1 MKIIDTIAAMRNTLK
16 PYRQPSPSCSHQ
28 RIGLVPTMGAFHPG
42 HLSLMERARQEC
54 DIVVTSI
61 FVNPLQFAPN
71 EDFDHYPRNFTR
83 DATMAKEAGVDF
95 LFHPTVEEM
104 VPPHLLTTV
113 NVTKI
118 TEPLCGASR
127 SHHFTGVATVVT
139 QLFHIVQPDTAYF
152 GLKDAQQVAVIQ
164 QMVRDLH
171 FPITVV
177 PCAIVREADGLAMSS
192 RNVYLSREERKQ
204 ALILHQTLT
213 ETKEKLLQKEFHH
226 AEEVNRFV
234 SQRIKSQPLAEIDYV
249 ETLTYPH
256 LEPVKQ
262 LGDQPML
269 VAVAVRFG
277 KTRLLDNLLIE

>member
-1 MKIIDTIAAMRNTLK
+1 MKVVDTIAAMRNTLD
-16 PYRQPSPSCSHQ
+16 PYRHK

-42 HLSLMERARQEC
+42 HLSLMERARKEC

-61 FVNPLQFAPN
+61 FVNPLQFGPT

-83 DATMAKEAGVDF
+83 DATIAQEAGVDF

-104 VPPHLLTTV
+104 IPPPLLTTI
-113 NVTKI
+113 NVAQVTA
-118 TEPLCGASR
+118 PLCGASR
-127 SHHFTGVATVVT
+127 PHHFTGVATIVT

-152 GLKDAQQVAVIQ
+152 GLKDAQQVAVMQ

-192 RNVYLSREERKQ
+192 RNVYLSHEERKQ
-204 ALILHQTLT
+204 ARILHQTLT

-249 ETLTYPH
+249 ETRTYPQ
-256 LEPVKQ
+256 LEPVTR
-262 LGDQPML
+262 LPTSQPIL

-277 KTRLLDNLLIE
+277 KTRLIDNLLLE